1 MKYLSFILA
10 LMVLVLSPA
19 PCFMED
25 KCLDLAQQTTDSQEQ
40 DNDDCGMDC
49 CSPFSKCNTC
59 TGFVITSFYFSIAN
73 SFQLPEKKLGVITTS
88 PISDFPYSIW
98 HPPQIA

>member
-10 LMVLVLSPA
+10 LMVLVLSTA

-59 TGFVITSFYFSIAN
+59 TGFVITTFHFSIIHTIK
-73 SFQLPEKKLGVITTS
+73 QPKKKLGIITVT
-88 PISDFPYSIW
+88 PVSDFPFSVW
-98 HPPQIA
+98 HPPQLA